1 MESENSIEMSRPKT
15 QRRLNLDSSQKL
27 PHVNNIR
34 SSSFDMASMSPMTN
48 LVHNLS
54 GASLDSTPK
63 RRFLSHGNLRFQ
75 QLKGYITT
83 DNAFPVCGDGRSL
96 YIFRSALMPSSCC
109 GLTCGLSWKV
119 HNYCWSSCLCL
130 DNLDADVE
138 TIIGSKG
145 YVLASLFLFLWWWAV
160 SGL

>member
-1 MESENSIEMSRPKT
+1 MECFFFHFSTFASSTSISSNFLWSTAVWFNMESENSIQMSRPKT

-27 PHVNNIR
+27 PHINNIR

-83 DNAFPVCGDGRSL
+83 NNAFPVCGVMVDPF
-96 YIFRSALMPSSCC
+96 IFRSTLMPTSCF
-109 GLTCGLSWKV
+109 GLTCGLVCWKV
-119 HNYCWSSCLCL
+119 HKLL
-130 DNLDADVE
+130 L
-138 TIIGSKG
+138 I
-145 YVLASLFLFLWWWAV
+145 LMFMFR
-160 SGL
+160 

>member
-109 GLTCGLSWKV
+109 GLTCGLS
-119 HNYCWSSCLCL
+119 
-130 DNLDADVE
+130 
-138 TIIGSKG
+138 
-145 YVLASLFLFLWWWAV
+145 
-160 SGL
+160 